1 MPWCHS
7 LISTDLEFP
16 VPLLSGIK
24 EAEEDDEDEDM
35 SKYNI
40 YILATP
46 HSAKG
51 HLPILKILNE
61 ILRLYRVL

>member
-1 MPWCHS
+1 MPCCHS

-40 YILATP
+40 YF
-46 HSAKG
+46 
-51 HLPILKILNE
+51 
-61 ILRLYRVL
+61 